1 MSTAK
6 RKLLPIEVAWD
17 KWRDCLEGRDRNSI
31 FNQIFTLIWDAGIYR
46 IILECRKSYI
56 TEGTNTPKLNF
67 EFQSFLDRNY
77 FQTMA
82 SSIRRIVD
90 DGYSIS
96 GPRGVFSLSSITKDI
111 KSYNYDLTRKKF
123 FELRKIEYN
132 FDNLCK
138 KEQQFIRSESQKN
151 NGEVT
156 IPPDVSP
163 YSSIENHLLFDKLS
177 QKNPDNRS
185 EEDVISSSFWDL
197 LEYKIDSAK
206 KLCDYV
212 DKFIAH
218 AANPE
223 SRIQSSYTSEIITI
237 ENCWAIQKNLCEVF
251 DILTNIILGV
261 KVEYLLFEKPS
272 FYEYWD
278 SPINPI
284 GLSLIEDTFS
294 KYRSEIEGWN
304 FKWE

>member
-17 KWRDCLEGRDRNSI
+17 KWRDCLEGRDRNSL
-31 FNQIFTLIWDAGIYR
+31 FNQIITLIWDAGIYR

-56 TEGTNTPKLNF
+56 AEVTNTPKLNL

-90 DGYSIS
+90 DSYSIS
-96 GPRGVFSLSSITKDI
+96 GARGVFSLSSITKDI
-111 KSYNYDLTRKKF
+111 KSHNYDLTRRTF

-132 FDNLCK
+132 FEILRE
-138 KEQQFIRSESQKN
+138 KEQQFIRSESLKN
-151 NGEVT
+151 NRGFT
-156 IPPDVSP
+156 IPPNISP
-163 YSSIENHLLFDKLS
+163 DSSIENHLLFDKLS
-177 QKNPDNRS
+177 QKNPNNRS
-185 EEDVISSSFWDL
+185 EEDMISSSFWDL
-197 LEYKIDSAK
+197 LENKIYSAK

-218 AANPE
+218 AASPE
-223 SRIQSSYTSEIITI
+223 SRIQASYTSEKITI

-278 SPINPI
+278 SPINPN
-284 GLSLIEDTFS
+284 GLSLIEETFS
-294 KYRSEIEGWN
+294 TYRSEIEGWN

>member
-1 MSTAK
+1 MSTAN

-17 KWRDCLEGRDRNSI
+17 KWRDCLEGRDRNSL
-31 FNQIFTLIWDAGIYR
+31 FNQIITLIWDAGIYR
-46 IILECRKSYI
+46 IILECRKSYLA
-56 TEGTNTPKLNF
+56 EVTNTPKLNF

-90 DGYSIS
+90 DSYSIS
-96 GPRGVFSLSSITKDI
+96 GARGVFSLSSIAKDI
-111 KSYNYDLTRKKF
+111 KSYNYDLTRKKI

-132 FDNLCK
+132 FDILHD
-138 KEQQFIRSESQKN
+138 KERQFIRSESLKN
-151 NGEVT
+151 SRAFS
-156 IPPDVSP
+156 IPLEINPDR
-163 YSSIENHLLFDKLS
+163 SIENHLLFDKLS
-177 QKNPDNRS
+177 QKTPNNRS
-185 EEDVISSSFWDL
+185 QEDVISSSFWDL
-197 LEYKIDSAK
+197 LEKKIFSAK

-218 AANPE
+218 AASPE
-223 SRIQSSYTSEIITI
+223 SRIQSFYTSEKITI

-278 SPINPI
+278 SPINPF

-294 KYRSEIEGWN
+294 KYRSEIESWN